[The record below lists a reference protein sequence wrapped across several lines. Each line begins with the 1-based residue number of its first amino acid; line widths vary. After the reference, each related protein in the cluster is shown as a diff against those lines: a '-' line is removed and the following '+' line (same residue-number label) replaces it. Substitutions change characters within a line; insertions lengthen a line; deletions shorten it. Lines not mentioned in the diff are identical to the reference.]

1 MKKSYIVLIFVV
13 MTGLVGV
20 YTNPNLKQHREAVK
34 EKINTY
40 LQKSL
45 KENTSEIDNIL
56 GGMAQSFGMML
67 GGAVVDG
74 LVSNA
79 IKTENYVIFSVTKLS
94 WEGKS
99 HRIGIGIFGNVFLS
113 KKIDKE
119 LEKGLLNR

>member
-1 MKKSYIVLIFVV
+1 MILFLGVA
-13 MTGLVGV
+13 V
-20 YTNPNLKQHREAVK
+20 YTNPKQDQHKEAVK
-34 EKINTY
+34 AKIKSH
-40 LQKSL
+40 LQKSVE
-45 KENTSEIDNIL
+45 ENTSGLDNLL

-79 IKTENYVIFSVTKLS
+79 ITTENYVVFSVTKLS

-119 LEKGLLNR
+119 LEKGLLE